1 MGECSKIL
9 SRQKNTRRSLSPT
22 LSGKLQGAGWG
33 CGAGGHPP
41 RSPRAARSH
50 ARPSPKPAAAPE
62 AVGFRKG
69 SEPDCHGG
77 SDFRPGVTLLSAS
90 NAATGRSRRG
100 FSDCAGPTEASEG
113 RVWGTSGL
121 VHRLSALRIPHS
133 PEGLQPEPGPA
144 HRARPQ
150 PAPQPRV
157 RAAWPV
163 LVLGFV
169 VLSRPGTSPE
179 TRATRA
185 CGPHGKTG
193 FIRSREFCPL
203 LWSNSETPLIIAS
216 RRTPY
221 CQGPACTAVYGVSNK
236 PNLFKRS
243 LRATQ
248 AKAGS
253 SEFRPPLPPF
263 RYRGYHVLSP

>member
-1 MGECSKIL
+1 MFEDPI
-9 SRQKNTRRSLSPT
+9 QAKNTRRSLSPT
-22 LSGKLQGAGWG
+22 ISGKSQGGGVGVQSRWSPTPQPDSCAVTRAPRSQATRSCGGRGFPEGLGAGLSRRERLQAWG
-33 CGAGGHPP
+33 DPALGLQRRP
-41 RSPRAARSH
+41 R
-50 ARPSPKPAAAPE
+50 
-62 AVGFRKG
+62 
-69 SEPDCHGG
+69 
-77 SDFRPGVTLLSAS
+77 
-90 NAATGRSRRG
+90 RSRRR
-100 FSDCAGPTEASEG
+100 FSDSAGPAEASGG
-113 RVWGTSGL
+113 RVCGTSGL
-121 VHRLSALRIPHS
+121 VHRISALRVPHS

-169 VLSRPGTSPE
+169 VLSCPGTNPE

-185 CGPHGKTG
+185 CGPHGKSG
-193 FIRSREFCPL
+193 FIRSGEFCPL
-203 LWSNSETPLIIAS
+203 LWSNSETPLISAS

-243 LRATQ
+243 LRSTQ

-253 SEFRPPLPPF
+253 SEFRPPLPPL